1 MNIIL
6 YGLLIVIVFL
16 FIRMKIMS
24 AGINNVD
31 AAEFKSLMK
40 GKSTHILDVR
50 TPMEV
55 RQGKIKK
62 AKNIDYKSS
71 AFISQIGQLKRE
83 DTYLLY
89 CRSGMRSMGAAT
101 KMKRLG
107 FENVY
112 NLKGGY
118 MAWNRAKK

>member
-6 YGLLIVIVFL
+6 YSLLIAFVIFY
-16 FIRMKIMS
+16 IYMKRMS
-24 AGINNVD
+24 AGINNVGVS
-31 AAEFKSLMK
+31 EFNALTK

-55 RQGKIKK
+55 REGKIKK
-62 AKNIDYKSS
+62 AKNIDYKQAS
-71 AFISQIGQLKRE
+71 FQQQIEQLKRE
-83 DTYLLY
+83 DTYLVY
-89 CRSGMRSMGAAT
+89 CRSGIRSMGAAT

-118 MAWNRAKK
+118 LAWKRAKK